1 MSNKKHTE
9 KIVRTAQLCRVLSTK
24 DGMYG
29 FAELVGV
36 DADWLDRDVFVHTS
50 ERQQAGLS
58 PAVVAGQEFLADIA
72 ETPKGLRA
80 VNLSTSPTS

>member
-9 KIVRTAQLCRVLSTK
+9 KIVRTATLCRVLSTK

-36 DADWLDRDVFVHTS
+36 DDEDREVFVHTS
-50 ERQQAGLS
+50 ARQQAGLS
-58 PAVVAGQEFLADIA
+58 PAVVAGQEFFADIA

-80 VNLSTSPTS
+80 VNLHNEDRPS